1 MAAGS
6 TTATHVTPCDIEGGC
21 GGRDWYGFNAPA
33 ASAALAA
40 AGFDLSSTIPLHI
53 PDQPVPGLPD
63 PAGLAAAVADQLK
76 TNLGLER
83 AGRSRAA
90 SRTTRTPSRPAS
102 STAST
107 SAASRRRSP
116 TRPRSSRRCSARAS
130 RPRPR
135 GGPPSATRA
144 IADAGKTADPAARA
158 EAFARANEA
167 IRDAASL
174 VPLAH
179 PGSVAAFRSDVTGVV
194 TSPIGLDPL
203 GTFTP
208 GDRSQI
214 VFMQATEPDGAYCGD
229 QATGDAYR
237 LCGLVQEGLYGF
249 QPGTMIVEPRLATR
263 CEPNADATV
272 WTCRLHGG
280 VKYSDGARSTPATC
294 WRPSWRSGTAPSR
307 CARART
313 RRSAPGTSCS
323 AAPIGG

>member
-33 ASAALAA
+33 AAAALAA

-63 PAGLAAAVADQLK
+63 PAGLAAAMADQLK
-76 TNLGLER
+76 TNLGLDVR
-83 AGRSRAA
+83 VDPGPVKDYQDALATGKLDGFYLGGVASSIADPAAFLSPLFGKGVKTTAAGR
-90 SRTTRTPSRPAS
+90 TPN
-102 STAST
+102 
-107 SAASRRRSP
+107 
-116 TRPRSSRRCSARAS
+116 
-130 RPRPR
+130 
-135 GGPPSATRA
+135 ATRA

-203 GTFTP
+203 GSFTP

-263 CEPNADATV
+263 CEPNTDATV

-280 VKYSDGARSTPATC
+280 VKDSDGARIDAGDVLASFVAQ
-294 WRPSWRSGTAPSR
+294 WDRSQPLRKGSDAPFSAWDELFGGT
-307 CARART
+307 
-313 RRSAPGTSCS
+313 
-323 AAPIGG
+323 IGG